1 MKTLIAVPC
10 MDQVAAPFC
19 FSLAMLR
26 KVGDCALTSMM
37 SSLIY
42 DSRNKL
48 AAQALEMGADRML
61 WLDSDMAFNP
71 DLLEILTETLEKDDR
86 DIVTGVYYRRAK
98 PYTPVLIKTINPQE
112 DGTVKTEN
120 YDDYPTD
127 GPFEVEGCGF
137 GCVLMK
143 TSILTDIALNFG
155 TWFSPMANV
164 GEDIAFCMRARE
176 LGYKIWCEPK
186 AQCGHVGTTI
196 ITKTTYDAM
205 KGQI

>member
-71 DLLEILTETLEKDDR
+71 DLLEILSAALDEDDNR
-86 DIVTGVYYRRAK
+86 DIVTGVYYRRSK
-98 PYTPVLIKTINPQE
+98 PYTPVLFKDLKNVNNALE
-112 DGTVKTEN
+112 WEG

-127 GPFEVEGCGF
+127 RVFEIAGCGF

-143 TSILTDIALNFG
+143 TGILLEMAAKYG
-155 TWFSPMANV
+155 AWFDPMLKA
-164 GEDIAFCMRARE
+164 GEDLAFCMRARE